1 MVVVF
6 LILFLM
12 FFFGEH
18 GMFCS
23 SILLTRRLGGET
35 KSRIDQLHITSRTT
49 QLLLVRAVALHAG
62 PHVVSP
68 RVARYVWR
76 VGTVWDDV
84 LTVLHR

>member
-1 MVVVF
+1 M
-6 LILFLM
+6 L
-12 FFFGEH
+12 
-18 GMFCS
+18 CS

-35 KSRIDQLHITSRTT
+35 KSRIDKLHFTSRMT
-49 QLLLVRAVALHAG
+49 QLLLIRDVALHAG

-76 VGTVWDDV
+76 VGTLWDDV